1 MIKKILIGLLIL
13 IAVLVVVL
21 NIPESLNQLK
31 TKNFTI
37 RYSAQLEPSGIKALA
52 DALQGSYDRI
62 GTQLK
67 TSPAERIEVNIYGKR
82 WRYVQATKNW
92 GASGSIDGIA
102 RLHFVEHAW
111 SEPDNRKVAIHE
123 FAHTVV
129 LKLLIEREPEPL
141 TESFDQKFATF
152 PLWLW
157 EAVSV
162 YEAGQ
167 FVDPNTL
174 DYFRDGQYP
183 KLGELSNR
191 MQGGKIYTCGYTV
204 TEYILA
210 TYGQDGLIQLIEN
223 YGDVKATF
231 NVTEDQFSKE
241 WYEFVTKKYLT
252 GL

>member
-1 MIKKILIGLLIL
+1 MIKKILIGLFIL
-13 IAVLVVVL
+13 IGGLAIVLI
-21 NIPESLNQLK
+21 IPERRNQLK
-31 TKNFTI
+31 TKNFTV

-52 DALQGSYDRI
+52 DALQGSYARI
-62 GTQLK
+62 GAQLK
-67 TSPAERIEVNIYGKR
+67 TSPAENIEVNIYGKR

-102 RLHFVEHAW
+102 RLHFVTQAW

-129 LKLLIEREPEPL
+129 LKLLIAREPEPL
-141 TESFDQKFATF
+141 PESFDQKFATF

-210 TYGQDGLIQLIEN
+210 TYGEDGLIRLIAN

-231 NVTEDQFSKE
+231 HVTEDQFSQE
-241 WYEFVTKKYLT
+241 WYAFVSKKYLPP
-252 GL
+252 L